1 MAVFRVAL
9 LLLLVASAV
18 SFVVYAV
25 TGQMRFRKIGLRILL
40 TAIAAGAVF
49 FAVLIA
55 ENLLSG

>member
-1 MAVFRVAL
+1 MAVFRIAL
-9 LLLLVASAV
+9 LLLLMASAI

-25 TGQMRFRKIGLRILL
+25 TGQEKFRKVGLRILF
-40 TAIAAGAVF
+40 AAVAAGFVF